1 MTPHWYDLLDVERDA
16 TPEEIRAAWR
26 AAIAD
31 LEPDDRRFR
40 VFNEAGAVL
49 LDPERRAAYD
59 ATLPPDEP
67 EEPVELDEDVREQD
81 APVVPEQDE
90 PVAAAPQGP
99 LLDRERSEDDG
110 LDRDGPDG
118 PDGPDDGVP
127 PSAAGPEER
136 PADDDTARSGVPV
149 WLAAALAVLALAVVA
164 ATVFAWT
171 RPGPV
176 DEDAA
181 RAAAR
186 AAVVP
191 VLSYDYRTLDE
202 DAAAARTYLTPS
214 FRKDYDDTFTLLE
227 ENAPRTKT
235 VVSVEEPLADAVVRS
250 GEDHVDVLLYVN
262 QPTSNAQGSVTF
274 RNQVT
279 LSMRLVDGK
288 WLVDDL
294 RTDRAQR

>member
-1 MTPHWYDLLDVERDA
+1 VTPHWYDLLDVDRHA
-16 TPEEIRAAWR
+16 TPEQIRAAWK

-40 VFNEAGAVL
+40 VYNEAGAVL

-59 ATLPPDEP
+59 ATLP
-67 EEPVELDEDVREQD
+67 EEGTPAED
-81 APVVPEQDE
+81 P
-90 PVAAAPQGP
+90 
-99 LLDRERSEDDG
+99 
-110 LDRDGPDG
+110 
-118 PDGPDDGVP
+118 GPDDAAPEDPTP
-127 PSAAGPEER
+127 P
-136 PADDDTARSGVPV
+136 DVPV
-149 WLAAALAVLALAVVA
+149 QQPVADHRPVEAAPDEDGPARDPHDDGTEADAPAARGDQRGGGAPLWVVAVLAVLALVTVA

-214 FRKDYDDTFTLLE
+214 FRKKYDDTFTLLE
-227 ENAPRTKT
+227 DNAPRTET
-235 VVSVEEPLADAVVRS
+235 VVAVEEPLADAVVRS
-250 GEDHVDVLLYVN
+250 SEDRVDVLLYVN
-262 QPTSNAQGSVTF
+262 QPTSNAQGSVTY

-279 LSMRLVDGK
+279 LRMRLVDGE

-294 RTDRAQR
+294 VTDRAQR

>member
-16 TPEEIRAAWR
+16 SPEEIRAAWK

-40 VFNEAGAVL
+40 VFNEAGTVL

-59 ATLPPDEP
+59 ATLPPEEDPEALEEP
-67 EEPVELDEDVREQD
+67 EESEGD
-81 APVVPEQDE
+81 AAGEPVVQDE
-90 PVAAAPQGP
+90 PVPA
-99 LLDRERSEDDG
+99 
-110 LDRDGPDG
+110 GPDAEPDAEADAG
-118 PDGPDDGVP
+118 PD
-127 PSAAGPEER
+127 AG
-136 PADDDTARSGVPV
+136 ARTGAPLWVV
-149 WLAAALAVLALAVVA
+149 AALAVLALAAVV

-171 RPGPV
+171 RPAPV

-191 VLSYDYRTLDE
+191 VLSYDYRTLEE
-202 DAAAARTYLTPS
+202 DAAAARGYLTPA
-214 FRKDYDDTFTLLE
+214 FRKLYDDTFTLLE
-227 ENAPRTKT
+227 ENAPRTRT

-250 GEDHVDVLLYVN
+250 SEDRVDVLLYVN
-262 QPTSNAQGSVTF
+262 QPTTNAQGSVTY

-279 LSMRLVDGK
+279 LEMRLVDGE

>member
-16 TPEEIRAAWR
+16 SPEEIRAAWR

-40 VFNEAGAVL
+40 VFNEAGTVL

-59 ATLPPDEP
+59 ATLPPQEAP
-67 EEPVELDEDVREQD
+67 EEPEAPEAPEGD
-81 APVVPEQDE
+81 AAGEPVVQDE
-90 PVAAAPQGP
+90 PVPA
-99 LLDRERSEDDG
+99 
-110 LDRDGPDG
+110 GPDAG
-118 PDGPDDGVP
+118 PD
-127 PSAAGPEER
+127 AG
-136 PADDDTARSGVPV
+136 ARTGAPLWVV
-149 WLAAALAVLALAVVA
+149 AALAVLALAAVV

-171 RPGPV
+171 RPAPV

-186 AAVVP
+186 TAVVP
-191 VLSYDYRTLDE
+191 VLSYDYRTLEE
-202 DAAAARTYLTPS
+202 DAAAARGYLTPA
-214 FRKDYDDTFTLLE
+214 FRKLYDDTFTLLE
-227 ENAPRTKT
+227 ENAPRTRT

-250 GEDHVDVLLYVN
+250 SEDRVDVLLYVN
-262 QPTSNAQGSVTF
+262 QPTTNAQGSVTY

-279 LSMRLVDGK
+279 LEMRLVDGE